1 MNSSSRSGS
10 VGRPASASGGGIE
23 PRNRERIEIAFADPQ
38 REIRYV
44 LRSTVVRHG
53 YREVQEYG
61 RTPALKAALVQ
72 RTPDLIIIDAEL
84 PDGDACQ
91 LIADIRANK
100 ICDNPFVPV
109 IITAW
114 QPGADMVRKMVN
126 SGADDLLVKPISPAF
141 LLQRIEV
148 LAGARK
154 PFVVTS
160 DYIGPDRRKDVN
172 RGDGGVPLFDVP
184 NTLRAK
190 ARGEFVDPIE
200 LSRSVASAL
209 LAINDQ
215 RMKRNAFQVAFAVG
229 IILGAYRESRLGA
242 ELLEFIDQ
250 LTRVAVDMK
259 ERMLGSDYEQM
270 EDRVESLER
279 VATTLRQQAKAPDQ
293 ATLKM
298 LETVSS
304 GILEGFN
311 PERSGRELALEV
323 ASNIKTYAE
332 RQRAGTQRRARP

>member
-1 MNSSSRSGS
+1 MNSSSRNGA

-53 YREVQEYG
+53 YREVQEYA
-61 RTPALKAALVQ
+61 RTPTLKAALVQ

-84 PDGDACQ
+84 PEGDACQ
-91 LIADIRANK
+91 LISDIRANK

-114 QPGADMVRKMVN
+114 QPSADMVRRMVN

-160 DYIGPDRRKDVN
+160 DYIGPDRRKDVS

-184 NTLRAK
+184 NTLQAK
-190 ARGEFVDPIE
+190 ARGQFVDPIE
-200 LSRSVASAL
+200 LSQDVAAAL

-215 RMKRNAFQVAFAVG
+215 RLKRNAFQIAFAVG
-229 IILGAYRESRLGA
+229 IILGAYREQRLGA
-242 ELLEFIDQ
+242 ELLEFIEQ
-250 LTRVAVDMK
+250 LIRVAVDTK
-259 ERMLGSDYEQM
+259 ERLAGSEYEQM
-270 EDRVESLER
+270 DERVESLEK
-279 VATTLRQQAKAPDQ
+279 VAQTLRKQVKSPDSS
-293 ATLKM
+293 TLKM
-298 LETVSS
+298 LETVSRR
-304 GILEGFN
+304 ILEGFN
-311 PERSGRELALEV
+311 PERSGQDLTAEV
-323 ASNIKTYAE
+323 LGNIKTYAE
-332 RQRAGTQRRARP
+332 RQRGAQRRTRP

>member
-1 MNSSSRSGS
+1 MNSSPRNGAA
-10 VGRPASASGGGIE
+10 GRPASASGGGIE

-53 YREVQEYG
+53 YREIQEYA
-61 RTPALKAALVQ
+61 RTPTLKAALVQ

-84 PDGDACQ
+84 PEGDACQ
-91 LIADIRANK
+91 LIMDIRANK
-100 ICDNPFVPV
+100 VCDNPFVPV

-114 QPGADMVRKMVN
+114 QPGADMVKRMVN

-160 DYIGPDRRKDVN
+160 DYIGPDRRKDVS
-172 RGDGGVPLFDVP
+172 RGDGGVPLYDVP
-184 NTLRAK
+184 NTLGAK
-190 ARGEFVDPIE
+190 ARGESVDPTE
-200 LSRSVASAL
+200 LARNVAAAL
-209 LAINDQ
+209 MAINDQ
-215 RMKRNAFQVAFAVG
+215 RLKRNAFQIAFAVG
-229 IILGAYRESRLGA
+229 IILGAYREARLGA

-250 LTRVAVDMK
+250 LIRVAADTR
-259 ERMLGSDYEQM
+259 ERLASSDYEAM
-270 EDRVESLER
+270 EER
-279 VATTLRQQAKAPDQ
+279 VSAIEKVAMTLRKQAKAPEET
-293 ATLKM
+293 TLKT
-298 LETVSS
+298 LGTLST

-311 PERSGRELALEV
+311 PEKSGRELALEV
-323 ASNIKTYAE
+323 ATNIKTYAE
-332 RQRAGTQRRARP
+332 RKRGAQRRTRP